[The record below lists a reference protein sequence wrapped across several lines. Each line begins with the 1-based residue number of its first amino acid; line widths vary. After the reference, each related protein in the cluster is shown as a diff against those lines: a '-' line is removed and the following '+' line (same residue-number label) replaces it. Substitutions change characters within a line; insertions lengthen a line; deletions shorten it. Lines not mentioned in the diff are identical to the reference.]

1 MSFKPKQISTTVDE
15 DDFAYV
21 FGTLGHDRY
30 GLKKEVFATL
40 LRQFVIYLKHQ
51 NISNNG
57 PIATPDRLIRHLK
70 CLRFGHAP
78 ELSTHIVV

>member
-40 LRQFVIYLKHQ
+40 LRLFVIYLKHQ
-51 NISNNG
+51 NISNN
-57 PIATPDRLIRHLK
+57 
-70 CLRFGHAP
+70 
-78 ELSTHIVV
+78 